1 MRTMTRRMVL
11 AVGLATGAVGGAA
24 AEPGDWNLLVN
35 GRAIH
40 VDASREWNENN
51 VGLGIER
58 EFDSGA
64 PGSRWVK
71 LVMANG
77 YRDSDERMAYMAGGG
92 LKRRFE
98 LGRVASEWHVDLG
111 VVGFLMTREDVDN
124 NRAFPG
130 ALPVLTVG
138 NGDFAVNMTYFPT
151 SVVEDTIPLRVHDD
165 TVDGVMF
172 FQFSFRLGMFGRGDG
187 RGGWLAANGPPR

>member
-1 MRTMTRRMVL
+1 MRTTTLRLTAAITL
-11 AVGLATGAVGGAA
+11 AFGVAGGAA
-24 AEPGDWNLLVN
+24 AEPADWNLLVN
-35 GRAIH
+35 GKAVH

-51 VGLGIER
+51 LGLGFER
-58 EFDSGA
+58 EFDSG
-64 PGSRWVK
+64 SRWIK

-77 YRDSDERMAYMAGGG
+77 YRDSDENMAYMAGGG

-98 LGRVASEWHVDLG
+98 LGAFAPEWHVDLG
-111 VVGFLMTREDVDN
+111 LIGFVMTREDVDN

-130 ALPVLTVG
+130 ALPVMTVG

-165 TVDGVMF
+165 SVDGVMF
-172 FQFSFRLGMFGRGDG
+172 FQFSFGLGMFGRGGARDG
-187 RGGWLAANGPPR
+187 LLAANEPPQ